1 MSDVTTPGA
10 PSLPILKSPP
20 PATPGAARPPAAP
33 TDEGLTAVAALR
45 GGLRAGWA
53 VRRNILLIAIANLA
67 LAALILF
74 PLYGAIDAS
83 LSHQPDASRI
93 GREFDY
99 RWWTDLGVSE
109 SALFGASAGM
119 LSAAGILMAVT
130 SAFFAGGLLEAL
142 KIGPH
147 PALSFEPLPDPFY
160 RGATPEWRSASPG
173 PLSVQSFLRESA
185 RHFARFVLL
194 LSLSLPLYWLI
205 HQLLNVLAVS
215 LLDTLLEGVA
225 DERLG
230 VALTIARALAFAGC
244 FQMVSVV
251 FEYARAHA
259 VLRPGAS
266 LRELLGLPVALARAR
281 PGAFFGIELGC
292 LVLQIGAVLAF
303 IPIDRALAYWSPV
316 AAIAGM
322 IAFQGFLFTRVL
334 IRTGGQAA
342 QLRLARSWL
351 DRAR

>member
-20 PATPGAARPPAAP
+20 GARPTARPPAGDDAAA
-33 TDEGLTAVAALR
+33 TAVAALR
-45 GGLRAGWA
+45 GGLAAAWA
-53 VRRNILLIAIANLA
+53 ARRNVVVAAIANLA
-67 LAALILF
+67 LAALILL
-74 PLYGAIDAS
+74 PLYGALDAS
-83 LSHQPDASRI
+83 LSHRPDASRI

-99 RWWTDLGVSE
+99 RWWTDLGVSQ
-109 SALFGASAGM
+109 SALFGAGAGM
-119 LSAAGILMAVT
+119 LSAAGILMAVA

-142 KIGPH
+142 KIGPR

-194 LSLSLPLYWLI
+194 LALSLPLYWLI

-215 LLDTLLEGVA
+215 LLDSLLEGVA

-251 FEYARAHA
+251 FEYARAQA

-266 LRELLGLPVALARAR
+266 LRELLGLPVALALAR
-281 PGAFFGIELGC
+281 PGVFFGIELGC
-292 LVLQIGAVLAF
+292 LVLQVGAMLVF

-316 AAIAGM
+316 AATAGM
-322 IAFQGFLFTRVL
+322 LTFQLFLFTRLL

-342 QLRLARSWL
+342 QLRLVRSWL
-351 DRAR
+351 DRER